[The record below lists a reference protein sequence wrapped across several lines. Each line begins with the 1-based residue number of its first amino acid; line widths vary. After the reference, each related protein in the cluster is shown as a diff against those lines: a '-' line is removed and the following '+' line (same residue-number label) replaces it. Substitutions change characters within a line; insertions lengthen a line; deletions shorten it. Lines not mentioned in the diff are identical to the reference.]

1 MFELLYREVMVA
13 VNPLRWKQ
21 RLQNFQKAA
30 LRLEVACQQGSYNDL
45 ELAGLIQTFE
55 FSFELAWKTLKD
67 LLEFEGY
74 DASSPRS
81 VIRKSLEAK
90 HISAEQCE
98 ILLEA
103 LGKRNLLTHTY
114 DEDNVLEAKRLILE
128 DFSPVLSVLLRYLV
142 IKSED
147 E

>member
-1 MFELLYREVMVA
+1 MT

-21 RLQNFQKAA
+21 RLQNFQKAIF
-30 LRLEVACQQGSYNDL
+30 RLEKACQQGSYNDL
-45 ELAGLIQTFE
+45 ELAGLIHTFE

-74 DASSPRS
+74 DVASPRS
-81 VIRKSLEAK
+81 VIRTALEAR
-90 HISAEQCE
+90 HVSAEQCE
-98 ILLEA
+98 ALLEA

-114 DEDNVLEAKRLILE
+114 DEDNVLEAKKLILNE
-128 DFSPVLSVLLRYLV
+128 FCPALSELVKYLTH
-142 IKSED
+142 KSEN

>member
-1 MFELLYREVMVA
+1 MA

-21 RLQNFQKAA
+21 RLQNFNKAIS
-30 LRLEVACQQGSYNDL
+30 RLERACQQREYNDL

-74 DASSPRS
+74 DVASPRA
-81 VIRKSLEAK
+81 VIRTALEAK
-90 HISAEQCE
+90 HASSVQCE

-114 DEDNVLEAKRLILE
+114 DEENVLEAKRLILDE
-128 DFSPVLSVLLRYLV
+128 FSPVLSELAIYLTR
-142 IKSED
+142 KSEN

>member
-1 MFELLYREVMVA
+1 MAL
-13 VNPLRWKQ
+13 NPLRWKQ
-21 RLQNFQKAA
+21 RLQNFQKAIF
-30 LRLEVACQQGSYNDL
+30 RLDRACQQNSYNDL

-74 DASSPRS
+74 DVASPRS
-81 VIRKSLEAK
+81 VIRTALEAK
-90 HISAEQCE
+90 HASPEQCE

-114 DEDNVLEAKRLILE
+114 DEDNVLEAKRLIKN
-128 DFSPVLSVLLRYLV
+128 DFYPVLSQLAKYLTQ
-142 IKSED
+142 KSEN
-147 E
+147 EK

>member
-1 MFELLYREVMVA
+1 MA

-21 RLQNFQKAA
+21 RLQNFQRAMV
-30 LRLEVACQQGSYNDL
+30 RLSNACEQGSYNDL

-81 VIRKSLEAK
+81 VIRTSLEAK
-90 HISAEQCE
+90 HITAEQCE
-98 ILLEA
+98 TLLEA

-114 DEDNVLEAKRLILE
+114 DEDNVLEAKRLILD
-128 DFSPVLSVLLRYLV
+128 DFFPVLNKLKKYLTV
-142 IKSED
+142 KSEN
-147 E
+147 EE